1 MSKKENMNFV
11 DKAKDFLSYSA
22 DNSDR
27 KSDTKINKKT
37 KSNYGSDYAVDST
50 SPSIFKRV
58 KGFFTGSSGV
68 AIDTTTS
75 LKRNWNDKWPKYM
88 NNYQDVYEKVSIVR
102 KCINLLSDFA
112 VSIGFDVDTD
122 NDELKE
128 EIEKMWKRT
137 NFAEVVKKAIK
148 KREIWG
154 NAAFQ
159 ISKDQTGDI
168 VDFVPLD
175 PQRLEVKIDSNTMQI
190 DHFKYTLPSS
200 GTEKKLDPKDVFY
213 VSLDS
218 LDARKTG
225 ISSLESIK
233 TTINMK
239 WNLQKD
245 LEQAS
250 KRLWAPYTIFKYNT
264 SYVKDKEQQKKEIR
278 RFISKIKP
286 GKTIVHNQQVDPN
299 IINMTPDIKALIEA
313 IKNAD
318 EEIIGN
324 WGIPKTLLS
333 RETESQSSLEF
344 AIQTLYEGPVKS
356 IQQYFE
362 HEIEKQIYSQIA
374 EKLGLT
380 NSKINH
386 MWKATHF
393 KDSPTIRALTYA
405 VKEGVISPRDMI
417 SMLGWNVF
425 NIPDADDDKK
435 KRDRLPTDER
445 PVSMGELKKILGDK
459 NFEDSIDGD
468 K

>member
-1 MSKKENMNFV
+1 MSKEKDMKLV
-11 DKAKDFLSYSA
+11 DKAKDFLSYST

-27 KSDTKINKKT
+27 KSKT
-37 KSNYGSDYAVDST
+37 KEEKKSRLNYGSDYAVESSSDGLFT
-50 SPSIFKRV
+50 KV
-58 KGFFTGSSGV
+58 KAFFTGGSGV
-68 AIDTTTS
+68 ALDTTTS
-75 LKRNWNDKWPKYM
+75 MRRGWSDKWPEHM
-88 NNYQDVYEKVSIVR
+88 DNYQDVYEQVSIVR
-102 KCINLLSDFA
+102 KCINLIADFT

-159 ISKDQTGDI
+159 ISKDQSGDI
-168 VDFVPLD
+168 VDFVPLH
-175 PQRLEVKIDSNTMQI
+175 PERLTVKINSDTMQI
-190 DHFKYTLPSS
+190 DHFEYNLPSS
-200 GTEKKLDPKDVFY
+200 GTIQKLDPEDVFY

-233 TTINMK
+233 TTIKMK

-299 IINMTPDIKALIEA
+299 IIDMTPDIKALIDA

-333 RETESQSSLEF
+333 RESENQSSLEF

-356 IQQYFE
+356 VQQYFE
-362 HEIEKQIYSQIA
+362 HEIEQQIYKQIA
-374 EKLGLT
+374 KKLGLT
-380 NSKINH
+380 NPKVNH

-425 NIPDADDDKK
+425 NIPDADDDRE

-445 PVSMGELKKILGDK
+445 PVSMEELKSFLYELIDERVKGDV
-459 NFEDSIDGD
+459 E
-468 K
+468 